1 MMYGFVFVFAF
12 MGGFA
17 YGSLNHYVEYMVE
30 CTTYRQ
36 GNTVWVGY
44 RAISNDYDRRC
55 FWLEDKF
62 PSRVR
67 QGVEVNGKDYAIRP

>member
-36 GNTVWVGY
+36 GDITWVGY

-55 FWLEDKF
+55 FWLSDKY
-62 PSRVR
+62 PNRVR
-67 QGVEVNGKDYAIRP
+67 HGVEVNGKDYAIRP